1 MTTSMQFI
9 LWQILNTKCVVL
21 NYGPHAPFILGN
33 FSIAAFAHNCT
44 LCLCVCVWLTGLINR
59 QGVGGGRTPTPQ
71 IIDTILAENN
81 ASCSKKTGWWGS
93 ALQTDPPTPSI

>member
-44 LCLCVCVWLTGLINR
+44 LCLCVCVVDR
-59 QGVGGGRTPTPQ
+59 ADKQAGGWRWKNT
-71 IIDTILAENN
+71 N
-81 ASCSKKTGWWGS
+81 AS
-93 ALQTDPPTPSI
+93 DY